1 MANFEF
7 TQNLSFGQYLP
18 TGSWVHNRDARARII
33 IYFSLLL
40 AITIAR
46 HAYMVV
52 AALILIIAGFHFS
65 KIPLRFALNGL
76 KTPLPF
82 LVFLAFLQLFRF
94 PPEATNPL
102 ILAIGPLN
110 FTTQGLIA
118 GFVVLIR
125 FITLIL
131 VISLTSFTLSTS
143 DLIYGLK
150 SLLRPLNWLGIPSED
165 IIMVF
170 QITLRF
176 LPMLGQSTE
185 QIAKSQAAR
194 GAAWGIKKQNL
205 IERIKTIYPVIIPMF
220 LTSLQK
226 SENMALAMDSRG
238 YGNHLK
244 RGTYKKFEFKKQ
256 DGLSILAVLILST
269 LIVVL

>member
-18 TGSWVHNRDARARII
+18 TESWIHNRDARARII
-33 IYFSLLL
+33 IFFSLLL

-52 AALILIIAGFHFS
+52 VALIIIIAGFRFS
-65 KIPLRFALNGL
+65 KIPLGYALNGL

-82 LVFLAFLQLFRF
+82 LVFLSILQLFRF

-102 ILAIGPLN
+102 LLAIGPLSI
-110 FTTQGLIA
+110 TTQGIIA
-118 GFVVLIR
+118 GFVVMMR
-125 FITLIL
+125 FIALIL

-143 DLIYGLK
+143 DLIYGLQ
-150 SLLRPLNWLGIPSED
+150 SLFRPLNWLGIPSED

-170 QITLRF
+170 QITIRF

-194 GAAWGIKKQNL
+194 GAAWGVKRQNL

-226 SENMALAMDSRG
+226 AENMALAMDARG

-244 RGTYKKFEFKKQ
+244 RGTYKQFEFKKQ
-256 DGLSILAVLILST
+256 DGLSILAALIIST
-269 LIVVL
+269 LIIVL

>member
-33 IYFSLLL
+33 IYFTLLL

-46 HAYMVV
+46 HAYMVI
-52 AALILIIAGFHFS
+52 AALIFIIAGFHFS
-65 KIPLRFALNGL
+65 KIPLRYALNGL

-82 LVFLAFLQLFRF
+82 LVFLSILQLFRF
-94 PPEATNPL
+94 APDSANLL
-102 ILAIGPLN
+102 IFSIGPLTI
-110 FTTQGLIA
+110 TTQGIIA
-118 GFVVLIR
+118 GFVVLAR

-143 DLIYGLK
+143 DLIYGLQ

-185 QIAKSQAAR
+185 QIAKAQAAR

-205 IERIKTIYPVIIPMF
+205 IERVKTIYPVIIPMF

-226 SENMALAMDSRG
+226 AENMALAMDARG
-238 YGNHLK
+238 YGTHLQ
-244 RGTYKKFEFKKQ
+244 RGTYKQFEFKMQ
-256 DGLSILAVLILST
+256 DGLSILAVLIVCI
-269 LIVVL
+269 LIIVL